1 MTYMTKDFAALPQRK
16 FTVYSSDF
24 ERKDAEERAR
34 QQKEHEIREKNAK
47 NAKKSKND

>member
-16 FTVYSSDF
+16 FTVYSSEI

-34 QQKEHEIREKNAK
+34 QQKEHEIRQKNS
-47 NAKKSKND
+47 KKSKKD